1 MAVPQFIA
9 AQEGF
14 DIYGSGNIPA
24 NYPWFVT
31 DATKQGQINAS
42 AGAFGGCALTF
53 PSSGA
58 GSSLASGF
66 EYQFPS
72 TMSMIRGNTANGGK
86 GAFAINGWLNI
97 STMSA
102 GSGTLLSLGTAGV
115 PGSFYPLLNISN
127 TSAGGTNLQFI
138 TNINSPTSAPY
149 NFNIQLN
156 TYYWVQ
162 MQFAY
167 YSPSSTASAA
177 VLTASYTING
187 APLLT
192 DTVLTWSADA
202 FSGSQLANRLKF
214 YASNFISYLWDDIV
228 IQAVSNNDTNW
239 PLGAGVNPTPET
251 VPAISARRI
260 YALTA
265 TGNGSLTQMAVS
277 GGEPNWQ
284 AATDPTGST
293 NYVTATDVGQTDLY
307 KWNAPA
313 MSDIRA
319 VSIRGNSNRYQN
331 LNGSFKTSAG
341 GTLTQMPT
349 NNGASRYIGIAETDG
364 TNAWTTASINAA
376 EFGQTSK

>member
-1 MAVPQFIA
+1 MAVAQFIA

-31 DATKQGQINAS
+31 DTTKQGQINAS
-42 AGAFGGCALTF
+42 AGAFGGGALTF
-53 PSSGA
+53 PSTGA
-58 GSSLASGF
+58 GSTLATGF

-72 TMSMIRGNTANGGK
+72 TMSMIRGSTATAGK
-86 GAFAINGWLNI
+86 GSFAISGWLNVG
-97 STMSA
+97 TMSA

-127 TSAGGTNLQFI
+127 TTSGGTNLQFI

-162 MQFAY
+162 MQFSY
-167 YSPSSTASAA
+167 YSASSTASSA
-177 VLTASYTING
+177 VLMASYTING
-187 APLLT
+187 TPLLT
-192 DTVLTWSADA
+192 DQVVTWGSDV
-202 FSGSQLANRLKF
+202 FSGTQIANRLKF
-214 YASNFISYLWDDIV
+214 YASNFISYFWDDLV
-228 IQAVSNNDTNW
+228 IQAVSGADSTW

-251 VPAISARRI
+251 VPGISARRI

-265 TGNGSLTQMAVS
+265 TGNGSLTQFTPS
-277 GGEPNWQ
+277 GSEPNWQ
-284 AATDPTGST
+284 SATDKTGA
-293 NYVTATDVGQTDLY
+293 NFVTATAAGQTDTY
-307 KWNAPA
+307 KWTAPA

-331 LNGSFKTSAG
+331 LNGSFKTSSA
-341 GTLTQMPT
+341 GTLTQMNT
-349 NNGASRYIGIAETDG
+349 NNGPSLYIGVAETDG

>member
-14 DIYGSGNIPA
+14 DIYASGSIAA

-42 AGAFGGCALTF
+42 AGVFGGGALTF
-53 PSSGA
+53 PTTGA
-58 GSSLASGF
+58 GSTLASGF

-97 STMSA
+97 NTMNA
-102 GSGTLLSLGTAGV
+102 GSGTLLGLGTAGV

-127 TSAGGTNLQFI
+127 SASAGTNLQFV
-138 TNINSPTSAPY
+138 TNINTPTSAPY

-156 TYYWVQ
+156 TYYWIQ
-162 MQFAY
+162 LQFSY
-167 YSPSSTASAA
+167 YSPSATASAA
-177 VLTASYTING
+177 VLQATYTING
-187 APLLT
+187 TAVQVDIP
-192 DTVLTWSADA
+192 VTWSADS
-202 FSGSQLANRLKF
+202 FSGAQIANRLKF
-214 YASNFISYLWDDIV
+214 YCSNFISYFWDDLM
-228 IQAVSNNDTNW
+228 IQAVSNADTNW

-251 VPAISARRI
+251 LPAITPRRI

-265 TGNGSLTQMAVS
+265 TANGSLTQMTPS
-277 GGEPNWQ
+277 GAQPNWQ
-284 AATDPTGST
+284 SATDPTGA
-293 NYVTATDVGQTDLY
+293 NFVTATAAGQTDLY

-313 MSDIRA
+313 LSDVRA
-319 VSIRGNSNRYQN
+319 VSIRGTSNRYQN
-331 LNGSFKTSAG
+331 LNGSFKTSSG
-341 GTLTQMPT
+341 GTLTQMVT
-349 NNGASRYIGIAETDG
+349 NNGPSRYVGIAETDG
-364 TNAWTTASINAA
+364 TNAWTTASLNAA

>member
-14 DIYGSGNIPA
+14 DIYPNGAIAA

-31 DATKQGQINAS
+31 NAAQQGQINAT

-53 PSSGA
+53 PTSGA
-58 GSSLASGF
+58 GSTLVSGF

-72 TMSMIRGNTANGGK
+72 TMSMIRGNTSAAGK
-86 GAFAINGWLNI
+86 GSFALSGWLNI
-97 STMSA
+97 NTMSA
-102 GSGTLLSLGTAGV
+102 GSGTLLGLGTAGV

-127 TSAGGTNLQFI
+127 STAGGTNLQFI
-138 TNINSPTSAPY
+138 TNINSPTSSPY

-162 MQFAY
+162 LQFSY
-167 YSPSSTASAA
+167 YSATSTASSA
-177 VLTASYTING
+177 VLQATYTING
-187 APLLT
+187 AAVQT
-192 DTVLTWSADA
+192 DIPVTWTADV
-202 FSGSQLANRLKF
+202 FSGAQIANRLKF
-214 YASNFISYLWDDIV
+214 YASNFLSYFWDDLM
-228 IQAVSNNDTNW
+228 IQAVSGADTNW

-251 VPAISARRI
+251 VPSISARRI
-260 YALTA
+260 YTLTA
-265 TGNGSLTQMAVS
+265 TGNGSLTQMTPS
-277 GGEPNWQ
+277 GAEPNWQ
-284 AATDPTGST
+284 SATDTTGA
-293 NYVTATDVGQTDLY
+293 NYVTATAVGQTDTY

-313 MSDIRA
+313 MSDVRA
-319 VSIRGNSNRYQN
+319 VSIRGSSNRYQN

-341 GTLTQMPT
+341 GTLTQMAT

-364 TNAWTTASINAA
+364 TNAWTAASINAA